1 LGGYPRPS
9 GTKTV
14 SKQEHSPNACKPND
28 LTDSGMVIDASEVQ
42 VENVSFSM
50 DMSET
55 EMIIDAR
62 ALQR

>member
-1 LGGYPRPS
+1 M
-9 GTKTV
+9 
-14 SKQEHSPNACKPND
+14 D
-28 LTDSGMVIDASEVQ
+28 LTDSGMVIDVSEVQ